1 MGISV
6 VAWRGLVAED
16 MLYHNMAFRPID
28 LEPDS
33 NTSYQQLAA
42 DCRFTRGVSTGWNGN
57 FDGQGIVDASA
68 FYLGTPYDTAT
79 RSGFRPLI
87 ENVVIEDQVVQDGI
101 TGIRTIFEG
110 RGYRIRNVTI
120 RRNRGVKQ
128 AAGIGG
134 GGWCHGTGADIVKV
148 TDNAQPV
155 PSGTYAVALSDSTG
169 IIATGNAGAGL
180 AGQIKP

>member
-57 FDGQGIVDASA
+57 FGSGLVDAT
-68 FYLGTPYDTAT
+68 FCYIGTPYDTAS
-79 RSGFRPLI
+79 RAGFRPLI
-87 ENVVIEDQVVQDGI
+87 ENVLVEDQHVVDGI
-101 TGIRTIFEG
+101 TGIRTNFDCH
-110 RGYRIRNVTI
+110 GYRARNVVF
-120 RRNRGVKQ
+120 RRNRGEKQ
-128 AAGIGG
+128 AVGIGG
-134 GGWCHGTGADIVKV
+134 GGFVHGSGVDILAV
-148 TDNAQPV
+148 TDNHQPV
-155 PSGTYAVALSDSTG
+155 PSGTYAVAVSN
-169 IIATGNAGAGL
+169 ATAVTASGNTGAGL